1 MPEARVLSAVST
13 APVSVLASCANAGTA
28 TKTAALATVQKNLR
42 MWEFLLLYLLHQ
54 PAPERVAGRPR
65 LQESTRARLE
75 LLHSGYNRYA
85 DFGACFPQ
93 ATLSFSVFDN

>member
-1 MPEARVLSAVST
+1 MPKARVLSAVST

-54 PAPERVAGRPR
+54 PAPARVAGRPR
-65 LQESTRARLE
+65 LQEINRARLE
-75 LLHSGYNRYA
+75 LLQCGDKRYA
-85 DFGACFPQ
+85 DFGDCR
-93 ATLSFSVFDN
+93 TEERRVGKE